1 MPKSEPEWIL
11 LYAFYA
17 SNFCTKSVSR
27 TEIKEMYN
35 ITNRMTTS
43 RSNNFFN
50 SLTSVV
56 SNNYLSALNDDEY
69 AVRPEGLVK
78 INEILSRENSSEN
91 KNKTK
96 KVSKVKQ
103 FQLIKDLDLSTT
115 ASRKGLKDFVNE
127 ANPTSNINI
136 TTTIIY
142 YMQQIYEYVGDING
156 DIIFTCWREL
166 GSKIPNNLTGNLRDI
181 CSSKYGYANV
191 ENGNYSI
198 TTRGINLVEHT
209 LLEGQNR

>member
-1 MPKSEPEWIL
+1 MQHRRIQQPVRHSVPRPTPKHTDKSQHPPVLHNQAL
-11 LYAFYA
+11 LKKARGVCRGAVALRPLCGFSTA
-17 SNFCTKSVSR
+17 SQSKKNQ
-27 TEIKEMYN
+27 
-35 ITNRMTTS
+35 
-43 RSNNFFN
+43 
-50 SLTSVV
+50 
-56 SNNYLSALNDDEY
+56 ALCQ
-69 AVRPEGLVK
+69 
-78 INEILSRENSSEN
+78 EN